1 LSRTQLSETIDAL
14 ERRDDP
20 RLDEGFWRTV
30 PRSDGYGEAIV
41 VGVVHD
47 HPASSF
53 RVRAVARAFDPDVVA
68 LELPDVAVPAFERIA
83 VAGGQGYEGGEM
95 SAAIAASPDADAV
108 GIDSVGPG
116 FLRRL
121 AGNARAE
128 DASLG
133 TVRDVLGDVA
143 GIARHAVSCRF
154 AGEEVTTR
162 GLPADHGVT
171 AGDDP
176 AEQAEDER
184 STVARSRALL
194 GAVERPH
201 ADLLLDDTREENMAA
216 RIDGLRTDGTVLAV
230 VGMDHLDSV
239 ATRVV

>member
-1 LSRTQLSETIDAL
+1 MIDAL
-14 ERRDDP
+14 GGDDDP
-20 RLDEGFWRTV
+20 RLNEEFWRGV
-30 PRSDGYGEAIV
+30 PASDGHRESVV

-53 RVRAVARAFDPDVVA
+53 RVRAVADAFDPDVVA

-83 VAGGQGYEGGEM
+83 TAGRERDEGGEM
-95 SAAIAASPDADAV
+95 STAIAAAPEADAV
-108 GIDSVGPG
+108 GVDSVGPG

-121 AGNARAE
+121 ADNARTQ

-143 GIARHAVSCRF
+143 GIARHAVSCRVGSDG
-154 AGEEVTTR
+154 APAKR
-162 GLPADHGVT
+162 GVADHPVT
-171 AGDDP
+171 AADPP

-184 STVARSRALL
+184 TTVARSRALL
-194 GAVERPH
+194 GAVDRPH
-201 ADLLLDDTREENMAA
+201 ADLLLDATREENMAA
-216 RIDGLRTDGTVLAV
+216 RIDGLRTEGSVLAV

-239 ATRVV
+239 ATRVA